1 MRKLLILT
9 ILGLFFASVTKAQD
23 IWFDVDATITSCP
36 VNLNPVQT
44 SDGTVDAGVT
54 FEDAGIT
61 VEWNFVTPAGAI
73 THTAVTPATGAGDYY
88 WQILG
93 EGIYA
98 ITIPAS
104 GGATINNDTEG
115 FGWFSCDTTATLPW
129 RGPVIGFRSA
139 NKNDLEIEDGTAG
152 TNQDNFFDGTGLS
165 VATFTTDG
173 MTQANIETY
182 SQTGAAAAI
191 TADAEIEKI
200 KDDVADI
207 LVDTGTTIPATL
219 TGVVILE
226 TTIAAVTT
234 PDTVFTLTAGGVI
247 DDIYNGMTIVIQD
260 DGAATTETSV
270 TILDYAQAT
279 KTITL
284 STDPTPGAWTL
295 DAGDKVWILA
305 DHSASVSSSE
315 IADAIRTEPV
325 TNSETVNTIGWL
337 LNLIKD
343 LLY

>member
-1 MRKLLILT
+1 MKKLLIAIRNWFYLPDET
-9 ILGLFFASVTKAQD
+9 SEYKGRSTLYSPGKMWILVIALSLCNLVFVGPVSAQD

-61 VEWNFVTPAGAI
+61 VEWNFVTPAGAM
-73 THTAVTPATGAGDYY
+73 THTAVTPATGAGNYY

-93 EGIYA
+93 EGMYA

-104 GGATINNDTEG
+104 GGATISNDTEG

-152 TNQDNFFDGTGLS
+152 TNQDDFFDGTGLS

-191 TADAEIEKI
+191 TADAEIETI
-200 KDDVADI
+200 KDNVA
-207 LVDTGTTIPATL
+207 LVLADTGTD
-219 TGVVILE
+219 GVILKAAGLA
-226 TTIAAVTT
+226 TDAVTEIWSIAMSDMIAGT
-234 PDTVFTLTAGGVI
+234 PSATATAVIALNWIYESLINGYFSTPTEITLYKNDGTTPLVEA
-247 DDIYNGMTIVIQD
+247 TQSD
-260 DGAATTETSV
+260 DG
-270 TILDYAQAT
+270 
-279 KTITL
+279 
-284 STDPTPGAWTL
+284 
-295 DAGDKVWILA
+295 
-305 DHSASVSSSE
+305 
-315 IADAIRTEPV
+315 
-325 TNSETVNTIGWL
+325 TNYTRE
-337 LNLIKD
+337 KYRAPD
-343 LLY
+343 